1 MNILNKINK
10 ILGLSKQI
18 NQQKVL
24 QIADIFLDEVS
35 NTNSISESI
44 ISEHTDGNEKI
55 KKCE

>member
-10 ILGLSKQI
+10 VLGLTKQI

-44 ISEHTDGNEKI
+44 ISEHIDGNEKI

>member
-10 ILGLSKQI
+10 VLGLTKQI

-44 ISEHTDGNEKI
+44 ISEHTDANEKI